1 MTKTNKNKVDGM
13 KKKPQMSYPQSC
25 QLRAIHQIGG
35 VPIAEIIRDK
45 RRYPGFQIFS
55 TATIYRHA
63 KYPLDGTDVFDK
75 RVLNKG
81 RPSKLSEY
89 DRRSIGRQVLKHMI
103 NVKLKKEALEKKI
116 TDESFE
122 QFSERVKSTICNYP
136 SKEID
141 KIIESMDK
149 RVAMI
154 IKAKG
159 QRIRY

>member
-1 MTKTNKNKVDGM
+1 MDRLETHLFCIPDLN
-13 KKKPQMSYPQSC
+13 
-25 QLRAIHQIGG
+25 
-35 VPIAEIIRDK
+35 PIEN
-45 RRYPGFQIFS
+45 FF
-55 TATIYRHA
+55 H
-63 KYPLDGTDVFDK
+63 L
-75 RVLNKG
+75 
-81 RPSKLSEY
+81 
-89 DRRSIGRQVLKHMI
+89 I

-116 TDESFE
+116 TDESLE
-122 QFSERVKSTICNYP
+122 QFCERVKSTICNYP